1 MCGKLGHTK
10 SNDACAVRVAS
21 KLPRTPRMYCSHW
34 FQTSDQSKR
43 VCTSSV
49 GTMSDTEL
57 DVSSL
62 GSGDEGVLV
71 FETGGEEEEL
81 EEEGQWES
89 AGEDGEEE
97 QVEVPPQPA
106 ARRTPP
112 FLVVPE
118 DEDAH
123 G

>member
-1 MCGKLGHTK
+1 
-10 SNDACAVRVAS
+10 
-21 KLPRTPRMYCSHW
+21 
-34 FQTSDQSKR
+34 
-43 VCTSSV
+43 
-49 GTMSDTEL
+49 MSDTEL

-123 G
+123 GAKRQNSKPLIKRTSSEG